1 MPLITSEII
10 TALAKEDDFG
20 FELRVGRVLRAFANE
35 RVHHAETYTDPRTDK
50 EREFD
55 YQCVIVRESCRLQ
68 LAVECKNLFLD
79 SPAVVCGQRRV
90 ASESFHDIVF
100 AGQGY
105 LAGEGQRPK
114 HQEGIVSEV
123 IQIRSQSALYPIDDT
138 ANCFVGKSVFRPKPD
153 KNRTPEAA
161 AKLPLNG
168 FTNPKDDKDSYD
180 RWNQAI
186 GSAASMALSAL
197 QYDVRNNQ
205 SGFNYSVTLPLV
217 VVPNE
222 SLWQLEFND
231 NGEIEK
237 PAIQTRHVAV
247 FRDQSAR
254 RSKDYGT
261 AFYREVKLPY
271 VHFMTEG
278 GLVEWLGEV
287 THADATFWK
296 SVFPETF
303 LRNLALRFRR

>member
-1 MPLITSEII
+1 
-10 TALAKEDDFG
+10 
-20 FELRVGRVLRAFANE
+20 
-35 RVHHAETYTDPRTDK
+35 
-50 EREFD
+50 
-55 YQCVIVRESCRLQ
+55 
-68 LAVECKNLFLD
+68 
-79 SPAVVCGQRRV
+79 
-90 ASESFHDIVF
+90 
-100 AGQGY
+100 
-105 LAGEGQRPK
+105 
-114 HQEGIVSEV
+114 
-123 IQIRSQSALYPIDDT
+123 
-138 ANCFVGKSVFRPKPD
+138 
-153 KNRTPEAA
+153 
-161 AKLPLNG
+161 
-168 FTNPKDDKDSYD
+168 
-180 RWNQAI
+180 
-186 GSAASMALSAL
+186 MALSAL